1 MAADDKLDV
10 EQILEQLNRAA
21 DKRKEAET
29 VLALRL
35 NDLVEEFGVTS
46 VVEAEKLLKKMQAQ
60 RKKLETEYLEK
71 YDGLAELYL

>member
-35 NDLVEEFGVTS
+35 NDLVEEFNVSS
-46 VVEAEKLLKKMQAQ
+46 VEEAEKLLKKMQAQ